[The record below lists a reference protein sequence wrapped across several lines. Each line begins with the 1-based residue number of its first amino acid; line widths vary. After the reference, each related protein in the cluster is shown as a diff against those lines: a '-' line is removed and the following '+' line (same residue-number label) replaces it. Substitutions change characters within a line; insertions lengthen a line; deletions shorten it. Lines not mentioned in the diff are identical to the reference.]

1 VARRLTYEG
10 RFDYFLIE
18 SNSVSEPTPVA
29 KTFFF
34 RHEADQVFWATF
46 KDPFPEWLAP
56 GQ

>member
-1 VARRLTYEG
+1 MARRLTYEG